1 MALVRELRASGNRDR
16 TSKTADDGAEVA
28 GPGVS
33 ASGLGP
39 QAETGPPSTWTDEA
53 LLARVCTGSEEH
65 FDVLYERYFQRIYSF
80 VYVRVRNHAD
90 AEELTQETFTV
101 VFRSSEGWAGR
112 STPLAWIYGVAKNTV
127 YNHLRR
133 HRVHDQRVEQAGPG
147 ILASDSALWACTP
160 EDHLE
165 MSRYARAIHT
175 RLEGVAS
182 WQAEAFLLRHVH
194 NLSIQE
200 ISQRTDRSG
209 DAIRSGLYR
218 VKRLLLEADGQER
231 ARAT

>member
-1 MALVRELRASGNRDR
+1 MALVREVQAPGNDDRAS
-16 TSKTADDGAEVA
+16 KEAADGAEVSAA
-28 GPGVS
+28 GVR
-33 ASGLGP
+33 LET
-39 QAETGPPSTWTDEA
+39 ETGLPSTWTDEA
-53 LLARVCTGSEEH
+53 LLARVRTGSEEH

-80 VYVRVRNHAD
+80 VYVRVHNHAD

-101 VFRSSEGWAGR
+101 VFRSADGWAGR

-133 HRVHDQRVEQAGPG
+133 HRIHDERIEQAGPG
-147 ILASDSALWACTP
+147 LLVSDSATWACTP

-165 MSRYARAIHT
+165 MSRYARAMHM
-175 RLEGVAS
+175 RLKGVAS
-182 WQAEAFLLRHVH
+182 WQAEAFLMRHVH
-194 NLSIQE
+194 NLSIRE

-218 VKRLLLEADGQER
+218 VKRLLLEAHGQEG